1 MRTRVP
7 AVILIIVVFVIAAC
21 SHRNTF
27 TLRGTIQDGGN
38 DSILVIGLDSRF
50 DRTDT
55 IRCNKGQ
62 FKWSFNPDTVT
73 TLILILPDGRR
84 QPVFA
89 EKGVVSTLFIPS
101 DNGPTKLSGGY
112 CNDSYQSFYLS
123 SMQDTCVE
131 QAAARIDS
139 LITTDPFNEITPYLI
154 YDRMVLNYHAE
165 QSVIEKLISRMSG
178 NMQDAPFL
186 VTLKA
191 EFSEAPSASAS
202 APPNLYLLFDTAG
215 VRQQFANIGDLSEKL
230 LVLVWSSWQDDG
242 LLARQEMAKLR
253 NRYVDYKFSVI
264 DVSIDVNRDRWIQ
277 AVSKDS
283 LSWTSYNDPQGWHSR
298 IVRTAKIK
306 KVPVYVLYNESRR
319 VIFKTDN
326 TFELDQEL
334 SRVLTKKDTQKK
346 DTDKPLKFR
355 TVFD

>member
-7 AVILIIVVFVIAAC
+7 AVFLVLVSIVIAAC
-21 SHRNTF
+21 SHRDVF

-50 DRTDT
+50 ERTDT

-101 DNGPTKLSGGY
+101 DGSQTKLSGGY
-112 CNDSYQSFYLS
+112 CNDSYQSFYLAS
-123 SMQDTCVE
+123 LQDTCVE

-139 LITTDPFNEITPYLI
+139 MITRDPFNEITPYLI
-154 YDRMVLNYHAE
+154 YERLVLKYHAE

-178 NMQDAPFL
+178 NMQDAPYL
-186 VTLKA
+186 VALKA
-191 EFSEAPSASAS
+191 EFSESLSASAS
-202 APPNLYLLFDTAG
+202 APPNLYNLFDSVG
-215 VRQQFANIGDLSEKL
+215 VRHQFANIGDLSDKL
-230 LVLVWSSWQDDG
+230 LVLVWSSWQEDG
-242 LLARQEMAKLR
+242 LIARLEMAKLR
-253 NRYVDYKFSVI
+253 SRYLDCKFSVI
-264 DVSIDVNRDRWIQ
+264 DVSIDVNRDRWVQ
-277 AVSKDS
+277 AISKDS
-283 LSWTSYNDPQGWHSR
+283 LSWTSYNDPQGWYSR
-298 IVRTAKIK
+298 IVRTAKIRSL
-306 KVPVYVLYNESRR
+306 PIYVLYNESRR

-326 TFELDQEL
+326 MYELDQEL
-334 SRVLTKKDTQKK
+334 SRVLSKKDTSKK
-346 DTDKPLKFR
+346 DPDKPLKFR